1 MTNDERNPKPECRKT
16 LSGAFAGFVIRI
28 SSFLRISSFVIRISE
43 EWFMERA
50 GVSRSL
56 IFGAAEAAQDR
67 GSLLRKDMAGHA
79 ASRQRSHG
87 VERVNA
93 ALRTRR
99 KRVVLQIR
107 QNVLGAHGVADAFLV
122 LQRPL
127 VFGAFDDSQVVHA
140 GISGGVG
147 LSVGLQLL
155 ELLVLGAQPFVFG
168 QQLL

>member
-1 MTNDERNPKPECRKT
+1 MT
-16 LSGAFAGFVIRI
+16 FAARDFSPRRGVSVEHIPQWI
-28 SSFLRISSFVIRISE
+28 CE

-56 IFGAAEAAQDR
+56 IFGAAEAARDR
-67 GSLLRKDMAGHA
+67 GSLRRKDMAGHT
-79 ASRQRSHG
+79 ASRHRSQG

-93 ALRTRR
+93 ALGTRR

-122 LQRPL
+122 LQGPL
-127 VFGAFDDSQVVHA
+127 VFGAFDNSQVVQT
-140 GISGGVG
+140 GIGGSVG
-147 LSVGLQLL
+147 LSVDLRLL